1 MAYFRF
7 QVLIKNRECPEFLI
21 KVEMIKKQVQDL
33 SMHIKICF
41 QKKKEKDRA
50 LSAKEEKM
58 KRKKER
64 LDRERQKWKAEKA
77 EQRKRDMEEARRR
90 QSVNAYKKQE
100 SNSLGDPFGN
110 HGDENASTLQDDS
123 NDIR

>member
-1 MAYFRF
+1 
-7 QVLIKNRECPEFLI
+7 
-21 KVEMIKKQVQDL
+21 
-33 SMHIKICF
+33 MHIKICF
-41 QKKKEKDRA
+41 KKKKEKDRA

-123 NDIR
+123 NDIRQGIKSIIKYYHQALTQTLTTVEIYY